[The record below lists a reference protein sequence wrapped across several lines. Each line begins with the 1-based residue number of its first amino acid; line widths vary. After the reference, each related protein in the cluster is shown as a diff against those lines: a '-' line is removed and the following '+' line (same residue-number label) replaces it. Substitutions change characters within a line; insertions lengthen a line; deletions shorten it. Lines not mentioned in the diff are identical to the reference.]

1 MSPENFIGSVDKDVV
16 IQQEQQYF
24 DRAFDCMMEADVR
37 WAKAPLTGGTAAE
50 RRALKRAAAKRKV
63 PASDEPVA
71 FGRMMDED
79 GESFYIGKAPIF
91 DGDKNLLVINWQA
104 PAAAR
109 YNQAT
114 PTDPQGLVWR
124 RSFTAP
130 HNHIEDLSDLLFQEI
145 AEQLQDLEEVVAYSA
160 QEDDLLEALRRK
172 RTGAMTDIVATIQAA
187 QDQLIRADKDQ
198 LLVIQG
204 GPGTGKT
211 AVALHRVSW
220 LLYTFDQEMRP
231 QDVLVVGPNQT
242 FTRYIQKVLPGLG
255 DEDVHQFALD
265 RLLANGVTR
274 RGMDPDPV
282 ATIKGSAHMAAVVK
296 RALWQR
302 VAIPAE
308 GVVVDMG
315 SSRKVI
321 VSRDVLRTLVENLDK
336 LPYSEGRQ
344 QFSERLASYCREYQV
359 SGSSRGLTD
368 AVVPA
373 SLEQAV
379 ERVWKKLSPQQF
391 LRELYGSKQRLM
403 KANKVDLLSDLQVQ
417 LLHRPP
423 VRAMSEEPWTRD
435 DLALIDYASFLMNG
449 ADQQYRHIVVDEA
462 QDLSYMELLALKHRS
477 SSGSMTVVGDLAQ
490 STGPHAHDSWGE
502 VAEALDQG
510 QSQDVSELEYGYRVP
525 KQVFDLA
532 RPVLAAAAPEVQAP
546 DVLRDVSF
554 DPAWSFPASAELAG
568 AVAQKVIERSLGYF
582 MGVIAH
588 PDHWEALR
596 GAFSAAGISWAESTS
611 GELSNAINLVTPEDA
626 KGLEFDS
633 VIVVDPQRIIDM
645 PHGLRLLYIALTRT
659 TTRLDLV
666 VPRDRLPEILT
677 GHAPEIP
684 PLPVEE
690 DLPRPDPVPAL
701 SNETTATG
709 PEAPAASVLDHHD
722 PVSVPV
728 SVPVTGDHSPRFEA
742 LQAWAKPVV
751 QSYIDQ
757 QIHHLEGGDF
767 SPKMVEAIVEELHRH
782 YLGQ

>member
-1 MSPENFIGSVDKDVV
+1 LSLENLAGAVDKDVV
-16 IQQEQQYF
+16 IQQEQRYF
-24 DRAFDCMMEADVR
+24 DRAFDCMMDADAR
-37 WAKAPLTGGTAAE
+37 WVKAALTGGTAVE
-50 RRALKRAAAKRKV
+50 RRALKRAASKRQV
-63 PASDEPVA
+63 PAPEEPVA
-71 FGRMMDED
+71 FGRMVGED

-91 DGDKNLLVINWQA
+91 DAEKNLLVINWQA

-114 PTDPQGLVWR
+114 PSDPQGLLWR

-130 HNHIEDLSDLLFQEI
+130 HNHIEDLSDLHFQEI
-145 AEQLQDLEEVVAYSA
+145 AEQLQDLEEVAAYPA

-172 RTGAMTDIVATIQAA
+172 RTGEMADIVSTIQAA

-220 LLYTFDQEMRP
+220 LLYTFDQEIRP

-255 DEDVHQFALD
+255 DEDVYQIALD

-274 RGMDPDPV
+274 RGVDPDPV
-282 ATIKGSAHMAAVVK
+282 AIIKGSKPMAAVVK

-308 GVVVDMG
+308 GVVIDM
-315 SSRKVI
+315 SSFRRI
-321 VSRDVLRTLVENLDK
+321 TVSKDALRTLVENLHK
-336 LPYSEGRQ
+336 LPYSQGRQ
-344 QFSERLASYCREYQV
+344 QFSERLASYCAEYQASV
-359 SGSSRGLTD
+359 SSRGHADT
-368 AVVPA
+368 VVPA

-391 LRELYGSKQRLM
+391 LRELYGSKQRLT
-403 KANKVDLLSDLQVQ
+403 KANKVNLLSEEQVQ
-417 LLHRPP
+417 LLHRPS

-449 ADQQYRHIVVDEA
+449 AERQYRHIVVDEA

-510 QSQDVSELEYGYRVP
+510 QTQDVSELEYGYRVP
-525 KQVFDLA
+525 QQVFDLA
-532 RPVLAAAAPEVQAP
+532 RPVLAAAAPTVRAP
-546 DVLRDVSF
+546 DILREIPYE
-554 DPAWSFPASAELAG
+554 PAWSFPASAELAE
-568 AVAQKVIERSLGYF
+568 AVAQKVIERSRGYF

-588 PDHWEALR
+588 PEHWEALR
-596 GAFSAAGISWAESTS
+596 AAFSAAGINWAESTS
-611 GELSNAINLVTPEDA
+611 GELSTAINLVTPEDA

-666 VPRDRLPEILT
+666 VPRERLPEILA
-677 GHAPEIP
+677 GKAPEIP
-684 PLPVEE
+684 PLPAVQE
-690 DLPRPDPVPAL
+690 DLPQTRPSP
-701 SNETTATG
+701 SNETTAPG
-709 PEAPAASVLDHHD
+709 PEAPTAPAHDHNSPTPL
-722 PVSVPV
+722 PVNMPLI
-728 SVPVTGDHSPRFEA
+728 GNHSPRFEA
-742 LQAWAKPVV
+742 LPPWAKPVV
-751 QSYIDQ
+751 QSYLAQ
-757 QIHHLEGGDF
+757 QIHHLEGGDY
-767 SPKMVEAIVEELHRH
+767 SPKMIEAIVEELHRH